1 MLAVMVED
9 RIRES
14 VQGLSSLLPE
24 LPPCVHQ
31 PRFSEEGERKE
42 KKRGVREGGGEVKG
56 GEEEGGAS
64 R

>member
-1 MLAVMVED
+1 MVED

-31 PRFSEEGERKE
+31 PRFSEEGEE
-42 KKRGVREGGGEVKG
+42 KKKCGVREGGGEVKG
-56 GEEEGGAS
+56 GEEGRRVVVVAV